1 MKKFVSALLICF
13 LLVGS
18 MLALVSCGGD
28 IANGTYVYE
37 APYGYKQTLE
47 IKGNKLI
54 MVQDGGDEGKLEIVF
69 NYEVK
74 EDGDSKKIYLSYK
87 EMNLE
92 TDDVEIKTEFNENK
106 AEMEEQYKG
115 ETYSAGILF
124 EETDKGF
131 KMMGVE
137 YVKQ

>member
-1 MKKFVSALLICF
+1 MKKIVSALLVCF

-47 IKGNKLI
+47 IKGDKLI

-92 TDDVEIKTEFNENK
+92 TDDAEIKAKFNENK
-106 AEMEEQYKG
+106 AEQEEHYKG

-131 KMMGVE
+131 KMMGFE

>member
-1 MKKFVSALLICF
+1 MKKIVSALLVCF

-18 MLALVSCGGD
+18 MFALVSCGGD

-37 APYGYKQTLE
+37 SEYGYKQTIE
-47 IKGNKLI
+47 IKGNEFI

-74 EDGDSKKIYLSYK
+74 EDGDAKKIYLTYK

-92 TDDVEIKTEFNENK
+92 TDDAEIKAAFNEGK
-106 AEMEEQYKG
+106 AEMEEQYKSDNY
-115 ETYSAGILF
+115 TAGIPF
-124 EETDKGF
+124 EQTEKGF
-131 KMMGVE
+131 KISGME
-137 YVKQ
+137 YTKK